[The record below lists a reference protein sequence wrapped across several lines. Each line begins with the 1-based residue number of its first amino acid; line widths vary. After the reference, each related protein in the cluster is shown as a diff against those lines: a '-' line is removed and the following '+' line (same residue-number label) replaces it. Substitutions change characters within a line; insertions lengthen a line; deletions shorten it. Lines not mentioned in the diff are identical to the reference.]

1 ISPVRTGAT
10 SPGKIHRGQ
19 IMKLFWAAIRTVAFG
34 LGLLLIVG
42 IGGSSARAD
51 EVTLTGSTTFINSA
65 PFVTFT
71 TNTFTGTTALGI
83 GSLSGA
89 NSLGTFALA
98 TGATQLTGGGFQMDI
113 TFTSPTG
120 ITGGQ
125 GATYT
130 ATIVGSV
137 SPNIDQ
143 GGVNIHF
150 TSPIQNFTF
159 SNAGG
164 TGTFSLTVADLF
176 VETGRSAQITAG
188 ITGNQ
193 SPIPEPT
200 TLLLLGTGLTGVATK
215 LRQRS
220 RARKENR

>member
-1 ISPVRTGAT
+1 MVGVFTARIALDSE
-10 SPGKIHRGQ
+10 PGN
-19 IMKLFWAAIRTVAFG
+19 KLCFEPSG
-34 LGLLLIVG
+34 HGLLH
-42 IGGSSARAD
+42 R
-51 EVTLTGSTTFINSA
+51 
-65 PFVTFT
+65 
-71 TNTFTGTTALGI
+71 
-83 GSLSGA
+83 
-89 NSLGTFALA
+89 
-98 TGATQLTGGGFQMDI
+98 
-113 TFTSPTG
+113 

-130 ATIVGSV
+130 ATIIGSV

-150 TSPIQNFTF
+150 TSPTTQNFTF
-159 SNAGG
+159 SNASGS
-164 TGTFSLTVADLF
+164 GTFSLTVADLF
-176 VETGRSAQITAG
+176 VETGRSANITAG
-188 ITGNQ
+188 ITGSQ

>member
-1 ISPVRTGAT
+1 
-10 SPGKIHRGQ
+10 
-19 IMKLFWAAIRTVAFG
+19 MKSFIGSTLLKSIF
-34 LGLLLIVG
+34 LGLLALVIVG
-42 IGGSSARAD
+42 ASQKAARAD
-51 EVTLTGSTTFINSA
+51 EVTIAGSTTGA
-65 PFVTFT
+65 VTAVPQLTFT
-71 TNTFTGTTALGI
+71 GNGSFTGTTALGI

-89 NSLGTFALA
+89 NSLGSFFLSTAPTQALSGTFTLN
-98 TGATQLTGGGFQMDI
+98 I
-113 TFTSPTG
+113 TFTAPTG

-150 TSPIQNFTF
+150 TSPTTQNFTF
-159 SNAGG
+159 SNASGS
-164 TGTFSLTVADLF
+164 GTFSLTVADLF